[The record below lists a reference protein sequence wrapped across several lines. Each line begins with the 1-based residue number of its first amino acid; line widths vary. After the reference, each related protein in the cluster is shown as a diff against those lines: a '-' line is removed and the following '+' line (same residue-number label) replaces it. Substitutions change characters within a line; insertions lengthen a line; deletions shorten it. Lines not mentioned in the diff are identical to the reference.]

1 MRSSYQI
8 AAAHIGFYD
17 CQILSSLVIGAA
29 QPNSKGENKMEIMF
43 MKANGIDESGMLQVE
58 LTRSLP
64 QAALA
69 NCPHFIFMPEHYR
82 EDNTCRCNDKAHTE
96 MRKWG
101 YKWSKGQW
109 R

>member
-1 MRSSYQI
+1 
-8 AAAHIGFYD
+8 
-17 CQILSSLVIGAA
+17 
-29 QPNSKGENKMEIMF
+29 
-43 MKANGIDESGMLQVE
+43 VE